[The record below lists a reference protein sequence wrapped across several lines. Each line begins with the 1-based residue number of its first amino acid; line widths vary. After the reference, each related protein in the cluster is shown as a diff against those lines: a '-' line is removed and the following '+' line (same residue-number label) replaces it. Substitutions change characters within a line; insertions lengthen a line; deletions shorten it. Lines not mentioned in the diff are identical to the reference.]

1 MNRQKWKKYGFMAE
15 VIVLTLTAALCW
27 RDVSQGAFA
36 AGRGTAQAENNSA
49 SESAEDSG
57 TDNGGDSGT
66 DNAEDSGMDNG
77 GNSGTDSAEKDYIKW
92 VDFHVTS
99 EAMRQACAYDVDT
112 YGQEGHVNWVDL
124 LAYLGAR
131 YGGDF
136 KQYKAKDMDEIAE
149 RLQKG
154 ETTVE
159 KLSAEINSF
168 DYYREAYG
176 AVLDG
181 LVGEYQIEAED
192 QGKVSWTKKYGL
204 KGFSPIAKSFPYND
218 YDDFGVARSYGYK
231 REHLGHDMMGQTG
244 TPIIAVESGY
254 VSAMGWNQ
262 YGGWRLGIS
271 SFDGRRY
278 YYYAHLRQNFP
289 YCKSLEVGSVVQA
302 GDVVGYMGRTG
313 YSAKEN
319 VNNIDTTHLHFG
331 LQLIF
336 DESQRE
342 GNHEIWVDVY
352 ELVKFLYKNQSEV
365 VRDDATKEWSRMLQ
379 MKDPEALE
387 YLKTAKEQP
396 AAGTDSEKPRAE
408 LPGL

>member
-1 MNRQKWKKYGFMAE
+1 MAE

-77 GNSGTDSAEKDYIKW
+77 GNSSTNSAEKDYIKW

-112 YGQEGHVNWVDL
+112 YGQEGHLNWVDL

-159 KLSAEINSF
+159 KLSAEIKSF

-319 VNNIDTTHLHFG
+319 VNNIDSTHLHFG

-365 VRDDATKEWSRMLQ
+365 VRDDATKEWARVYQ
-379 MKDPEALE
+379 IKDPQALA
-387 YLKTAKEQP
+387 YLDTARGKKTAGIDP
-396 AAGTDSEKPRAE
+396 AKK
-408 LPGL
+408 

>member
-77 GNSGTDSAEKDYIKW
+77 GNTSTNSAEKDYIKW

-112 YGQEGHVNWVDL
+112 YGQEGHLNWVDL

-159 KLSAEINSF
+159 KLSAEIKSF

-192 QGKVSWTKKYGL
+192 RGKVSWTKKYGL

-365 VRDDATKEWSRMLQ
+365 VRDDATKEWARVYQ
-379 MKDPEALE
+379 IKDPQALA
-387 YLKTAKEQP
+387 YLDTARGKKTAGIDP
-396 AAGTDSEKPRAE
+396 AKK
-408 LPGL
+408 

>member
-396 AAGTDSEKPRAE
+396 AAGTDSEKP
-408 LPGL
+408 